1 MFACLPYPIDSDG
14 VLWAC
19 MVRFVGLNMFLGS
32 LSDFIYMEISK
43 YYLTFNG

>member
-1 MFACLPYPIDSDG
+1 MFACLPHPNRLNG

-19 MVRFVGLNMFLGS
+19 MVRSVSLNMFLGS